1 MSSRSRDA
9 AAAFLT
15 LALAL
20 SVACSS
26 PSSGAPRSCRASDVL
41 RVCADPNNMPFSNER
56 GEGFENRIAEM
67 VGRELG
73 VPVAYTWWA
82 QRRGF
87 VRNTLKACDC
97 DLVVGV
103 PAGFEMALTT
113 RPYYRSSY
121 VFVSRA
127 DRHLAIHS
135 LDDPRLRTLRIG
147 VEMIGDDFSNSP
159 PAHALTRRG
168 IVENVR
174 GYTVYGDYT
183 KANPPSRIVDAVAS
197 GEIDV
202 AVAWGPMAAYF
213 AAREP
218 VALDVEPVE
227 PKVDVPFLPLTF
239 EIAMGVRRED
249 GAFKDQLDEILKR
262 LQPEIDRLL
271 DEYRVPRVEAEG
283 GLR

>member
-9 AAAFLT
+9 AAAVLT

-159 PAHALTRRG
+159 PAHALTRRR

-283 GLR
+283 GPR